1 MEARMTNPAMV
12 CFAWDHAS
20 DPGAAE
26 GHARGW
32 RAPTSQELVHLRA
45 SQINGCSI
53 CLDMGARTTRKAGE
67 TDERL
72 AEVAAWRRACRCRG
86 GGSSATNSI
95 EQFRRSRRRGGFLS
109 MSVIPIATRRG
120 GKLQ

>member
-20 DPGAAE
+20 DSGAAE

-32 RAPTSQELVHLRA
+32 RAPTSQELVRLRA

-53 CLDMGARTTRKAGE
+53 CLDMGARSARKAGE

-72 AEVAAWRRACRCRG
+72 AEVAAWRRACRCRVVG
-86 GGSSATNSI
+86 RRPPPRSSSFGEADAAAAS
-95 EQFRRSRRRGGFLS
+95 L
-109 MSVIPIATRRG
+109 A
-120 GKLQ
+120 